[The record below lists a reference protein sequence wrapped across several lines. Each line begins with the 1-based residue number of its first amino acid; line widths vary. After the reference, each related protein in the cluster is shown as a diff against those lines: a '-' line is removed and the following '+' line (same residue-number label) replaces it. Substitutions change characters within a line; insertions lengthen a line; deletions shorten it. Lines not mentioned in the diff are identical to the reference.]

1 MTRGTVLVVDDAPG
15 IIFFLQ
21 IALERSG
28 YRVVSAVGAE
38 ALGVARDLQ
47 PDVIL
52 LDILMPGMNG
62 VDLGARLRADHRT
75 SRIPIVAIS
84 ALQNLNLKMQA
95 MKMHADDYLPK
106 PFGIDDVLLYVEK
119 WVRRGS
125 VIHHSAAWG

>member
-38 ALGVARDLQ
+38 ALSIARDLQ

-52 LDILMPGMNG
+52 LDIMMPGMDG
-62 VDLGARLRADHRT
+62 IELGAHLRSDPGT
-75 SRIPIVAIS
+75 SGIPVVAIS

-95 MKMHADDYLPK
+95 MKMQADDYLPK
-106 PFGIDDVLLYVEK
+106 PFGLDDVLLYVEK
-119 WVRRGS
+119 WVGQGVANQS
-125 VIHHSAAWG
+125 SLALS